1 MRSARLSQFGFTLIE
16 LLVVMVLLGLLTSLA
31 TTSIGGNQTRELE
44 IETNRLHALLRTA
57 ANEAVFT
64 NTEIGMQIFE
74 EGYSF
79 ITYDEDAQTW
89 QAASSTILQAN
100 ELPEWMF
107 IEFERE
113 GEEVELPSK
122 PKDEDR
128 EYGDDTSSLK
138 PDFMFLS
145 SGEVTS
151 FRLVLGKRDDS
162 DVYREIVLNEY
173 GEIVLPHVEARKAD
187 G

>member
-1 MRSARLSQFGFTLIE
+1 MQPRQSGFTLIE

-31 TTSIGGNQTRELE
+31 TTSIGGNQARELE

-64 NTEIGMQIFE
+64 NTEIGMQVFE

-79 ITYDEDAQTW
+79 ITYDEDAQAW
-89 QAASSTILQAN
+89 QAASSNILQAQ

-113 GEEVELPSK
+113 GEEIELPSK
-122 PKDEDR
+122 PKDNDR
-128 EYGDDTSSLK
+128 EYDGESSSVK

-145 SGEVTS
+145 SGEVTN
-151 FRLVLGKRDDS
+151 FRLILGNRDDS
-162 DVYREIVLNEY
+162 DSYREIILNEY
-173 GEIVLPHVEARKAD
+173 GEIVLPHVEARKAS

>member
-1 MRSARLSQFGFTLIE
+1 MQPRQSGFTLIE

-31 TTSIGGNQTRELE
+31 TTSIGGNQARELE

-64 NTEIGMQIFE
+64 NTEIGMQVFE

-79 ITYDEDAQTW
+79 ITYDEDAKTW
-89 QAASSTILQAN
+89 QAASSNILQAQ

-113 GEEVELPSK
+113 GEEIELPSK
-122 PKDEDR
+122 PKDTDR
-128 EYGDDTSSLK
+128 EYDGESSSVK

-145 SGEVTS
+145 SGEVTN
-151 FRLVLGKRDDS
+151 FRLILGNRDNSDS
-162 DVYREIVLNEY
+162 YREIILNEY
-173 GEIVLPHVEARKAD
+173 GEIVLPHVEARKAS

>member
-1 MRSARLSQFGFTLIE
+1 MRSRHSGFTLIE

-31 TTSIGGNQTRELE
+31 TTSIGGNQARELD
-44 IETNRLHALLRTA
+44 IETNRLHALLRAA

-64 NTEIGMQIFE
+64 NTEIGMQVFE
-74 EGYSF
+74 QGYGF
-79 ITYDEDAQTW
+79 ITYDEEAQAW
-89 QAASSTILQAN
+89 QAAMTSILQDK

-113 GEEVELPSK
+113 GEEIELPTK
-122 PKDEDR
+122 PKEDDR
-128 EYGDDTSSLK
+128 EYDGDSSTLK

-145 SGEVTS
+145 SGEVTNFS
-151 FRLVLGKRDDS
+151 LILGNRDDS
-162 DVYREIVLNEY
+162 ESYREITLNEY
-173 GEIVLPHVEARKAD
+173 GEIVLPHVEARKAE

>member
-1 MRSARLSQFGFTLIE
+1 MLGEQRGFTLIE

-31 TTSIGGNQTRELE
+31 TTSIGGNQARELD

-64 NTEIGMQIFE
+64 NTEIGMQVYK

-79 ITYDEDAQTW
+79 ITYDEDVQSW
-89 QAASSTILQAN
+89 QAASSSVLQAQ
-100 ELPEWMF
+100 ELPEWMY

-113 GEEVELPSK
+113 GEEVVLPSK
-122 PKDEDR
+122 PGLDDR
-128 EYGDDTSSLK
+128 EYGDDSGELK

-145 SGEVTS
+145 SGEVTN
-151 FRLVLGKRDDS
+151 FRLILGNRDDS
-162 DVYREIVLNEY
+162 ESFREITLNEY
-173 GEIVLPHVEARKAD
+173 GEIILPHVEERKAD

>member
-1 MRSARLSQFGFTLIE
+1 MLDGQRGFTLIE

-31 TTSIGGNQTRELE
+31 TTSIGGNQARELD

-64 NTEIGMQIFE
+64 NTEIGMQVFE
-74 EGYSF
+74 EGYNF
-79 ITYDEDAQTW
+79 ITYDEDAQAW
-89 QAASSTILQAN
+89 QAASSSILQAQ
-100 ELPEWMF
+100 ELPEWMY

-113 GEEVELPSK
+113 GEEVVLPSK
-122 PKDEDR
+122 SSQDDR
-128 EYGDDTSSLK
+128 EFDGDSSSLK

-151 FRLVLGKRDDS
+151 FRLTLGNRDDS
-162 DVYREIVLNEY
+162 ESFREITLNEF
-173 GEIVLPHVEARKAD
+173 GEIILPHVEEQKAD